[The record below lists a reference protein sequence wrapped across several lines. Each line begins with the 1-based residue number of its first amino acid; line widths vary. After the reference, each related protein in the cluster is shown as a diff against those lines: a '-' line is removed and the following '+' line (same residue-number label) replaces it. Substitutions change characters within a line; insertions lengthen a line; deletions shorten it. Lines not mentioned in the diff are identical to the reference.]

1 MLKDFMSKSC
11 KDFFSY
17 NSFKII
23 ALLVLGFL
31 LLTRLFPTTH
41 LYVMGGYALLLCGIL
56 ERKNNTIGA
65 FLLCLVLFLLL
76 VCAPSLMWLWA
87 CLAFLFYCN
96 KDLKLFTPVP
106 LLLQLLQEFNILF
119 SNYQTL
125 ILATLGFSFI
135 FVCLY
140 RYQKLVVVI
149 LSALCLCMSIGNEC
163 LQSKV
168 FLDKPKHINVFTFGD
183 VVERNTGTSFV
194 KHVDKDTRI
203 MRSPSFLTQ
212 VRSEQP
218 GIVVFDV
225 DQKRPNRFLTGEK
238 WQQPTSWHDNVL
250 LGNCYFQEA
259 LYTDGALYSNKGLAL
274 KDTAMVELAYPT
286 NLVKSQPLI
295 IKDLSSDIEYLHDSD
310 YTSDY
315 LSNYQRSFLKELLHS
330 GSRSVAIRLIVV
342 CFCLLIICSF
352 YADNRV
358 LIRINQVIL
367 FVCLPF
373 LIYTTFV
380 KSSEGDIRMV
390 GKIGD
395 SHDNIRFS
403 GVPKKI
409 VEAGFPYI
417 LGEKQAKI
425 LVVKEGETATWS
437 GEKIVIAEPMATI
450 KLDGE
455 VLKVI
460 DEPLGMV
467 KNVIDAR
474 EWEVNGTNIHTPIM
488 VKNNIKFIATG
499 SPAQQIWKKLL
510 DVH

>member
-1 MLKDFMSKSC
+1 MSKSC

-17 NSFKII
+17 NSFKLI
-23 ALLVLGFL
+23 ALLLLGFL
-31 LLTRLFPTTH
+31 LLTKLFPTTH
-41 LYVMGGYALLLCGIL
+41 LYVMGGYALLLCGML
-56 ERKNNTIGA
+56 EREEKTISA
-65 FLLCLVLFLLL
+65 FLLYVVLFLLL
-76 VCAPSLMWLWA
+76 VSAPSLMWLWA
-87 CLAFLFYCN
+87 CLAFLFYYN
-96 KDLKLFTPVP
+96 KGLRLFTPVP

-125 ILATLGFSFI
+125 ILVTLGFSII
-135 FVCLY
+135 FACLY
-140 RYQKLVVVI
+140 RYQKIVVVV
-149 LSALCLCMSIGNEC
+149 LSGLCLCVSIGNEC
-163 LQSKV
+163 LQTKV
-168 FLDKPKHINVFTFGD
+168 FLDKPNHINVFTFGG
-183 VVERNTGTSFV
+183 VVERNTGASFV

-203 MRSPSFLTQ
+203 MRSPSFFTQ

-225 DQKRPNRFLTGEK
+225 DQNKPNRFLTGEK
-238 WQQPTSWHDNVL
+238 WQQPTSWHDNIL

-315 LSNYQRSFLKELLHS
+315 LSNYQRSFLNELLHG
-330 GSRSVAIRLIVV
+330 GSRPIAIRFIVA
-342 CFCLLIICSF
+342 CFCLLIISSS
-352 YADNRV
+352 YADNKV
-358 LIRINQVIL
+358 VSRIKQSVI
-367 FVCLPF
+367 FVFFPF
-373 LIYTTFV
+373 LVYMTFV
-380 KSSEGDIRMV
+380 KSKEGDIRMV

-425 LVVKEGETATWS
+425 LVVKEGETATWR
-437 GEKIVIAEPMATI
+437 GEKLVIAEPMATI
-450 KLDGE
+450 KLGNE

-467 KNVIDAR
+467 KNIIDAR